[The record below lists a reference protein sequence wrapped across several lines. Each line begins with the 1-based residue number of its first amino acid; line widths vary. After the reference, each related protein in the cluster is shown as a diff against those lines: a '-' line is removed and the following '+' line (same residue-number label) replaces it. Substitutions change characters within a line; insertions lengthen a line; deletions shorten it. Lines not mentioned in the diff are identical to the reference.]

1 MGLLLWYNGT
11 HKKDTMADIKLPTQ
25 DEVNKFLDI
34 LRESGLTNM
43 YGAGEY
49 IQDRFGITKYDAQR
63 FLLKWME
70 NFNEQT
76 G

>member
-1 MGLLLWYNGT
+1 MSRHNGT
-11 HKKDTMADIKLPTQ
+11 PKKDTMADIKLPTQ

-43 YGAGEY
+43 VGAGKY
-49 IQDRFGITKYDAQR
+49 IQDRFGVTKYDAQR

-70 NFNEQT
+70 TFSERQT
-76 G
+76 EHD